1 MVVLM
6 NMKKEYAVVET
17 LLLVLVIVN
26 VKKVI
31 LGTGYTMFMV
41 NVVVLK
47 LILTILVFVVVI
59 LKCRAVLLMM
69 KI

>member
-1 MVVLM
+1 M